1 LTISFRI
8 RPGALIGLPVRVL
21 HRRERMLGM
30 VLDTGARLTV
40 IQPDVAREIALDLQ
54 RVPGAELVGVAGA
67 TPLTK
72 GTVRS
77 ISLLGRSVR
86 DVEVVCCAL
95 HPKLGF
101 HGILGMNFLRHFNFT
116 VDNDAET
123 ITFAL
128 RRE

>member
-1 LTISFRI
+1 MTISFRI
-8 RPGALIGLPVRVL
+8 RPGDLIHLPVRL
-21 HRRERMLGM
+21 IHRRERMRGM
-30 VLDTGARLTV
+30 VLDTGARLTI
-40 IQPDVAREIALDLQ
+40 IQPDVADDIGLELRA
-54 RVPGAELVGVAGA
+54 VPGAELVGVAGS

-77 ISLLGRSVR
+77 LSLLGRSVH

-116 VDNDAET
+116 VDNDSET
-123 ITFAL
+123 ITFEL

>member
-1 LTISFRI
+1 MTISFRI
-8 RPGALIGLPVRVL
+8 RRGALIHLPVRL
-21 HRRERMLGM
+21 FHHREHMHGML
-30 VLDTGARLTV
+30 LDTGARLTV
-40 IQPDVAREIALDLQ
+40 IRPQVARDIGLDLQ
-54 RVPGAELVGVAGA
+54 EVPGAELVGVAGS

-77 ISLLGRSVR
+77 ISLLGRSVH

-116 VDNDAET
+116 VDNDSET
-123 ITFAL
+123 ITFEL